1 MHFYGSVVQ
10 TVDMGQLVF
19 LFVLLAVILSLLV
32 PGMQRRLQ
40 ITFQRHPAAVWIAPP
55 LLTLYFIAA
64 GITAG
69 ASNMTLGL
77 MVLAYTAAPVLC
89 VFVQGAVIAPKPSA
103 LDFASI
109 LLLGFPSNSPPA
121 LSSCRKPH
129 KDFCTASFTASPLC
143 SA

>member
-55 LLTLYFIAA
+55 LLTLYLIAA

-89 VFVQGAVIAPKPSA
+89 VFVQGAVIAPRPSA
-103 LDFASI
+103 LDFAQHS
-109 LLLGFPSNSPPA
+109 PS
-121 LSSCRKPH
+121 L
-129 KDFCTASFTASPLC
+129 ASHRIRRRRSVRAESRTRI